1 MSAEYTNNTSPE
13 EHKRIVNALIDNLD
27 NLSKDRRA
35 WLKDWI
41 QITPVP
47 GFNTDPFKAPPPRLK
62 LHVIGRMNRSPRL
75 ANAVS
80 EIWAQTLPELRL
92 AAAKRLDDLPA
103 EVFADAQTDP
113 AFWQEQ
119 VAALAQAQPE
129 YDKDDV
135 LIMMKVCHTQK
146 IENARETDN
155 RPDPPEAQVSGVLS
169 LVIEDYLRPLP
180 AHLPEWENEIPNFL
194 AQISELVERK
204 KKERQETDDLD
215 TVLQRLQEDY
225 ATEFAFFGNPNS
237 NWNVARLPT
246 DDAISQAKS
255 IISELAPL
263 LQEYRP
269 VSQIAPTYSEEQA
282 LRQRRQA
289 LETDIAPLFTR
300 MDDLIKLAAR
310 DAASSNA
317 IKSTQ
322 RGLSQQIAQEA
333 STKDLY
339 QKQKE
344 IAAELNDIKLENAR
358 RAQESDAAKAEN
370 ARLLAEIEGLSA
382 DLRQL
387 KEENSALQTELYDSE
402 NQAVYWRSQH
412 EAATSDSGAPRIPE
426 KFDAIVEAIEFAA
439 ERHPKRLLISL
450 NGNSD
455 TTDFYHS
462 PKQVWDALDWLA
474 TTYHDA
480 QTGKSPNKDLDASL
494 RQVCGGWS
502 YSPHQSEDA
511 LNRYPEW
518 YETTAGDKTYT
529 LHKHIGRGVRRGAKN
544 IIRIAFEWDEDARRV
559 VVGYIGPHQRNRQT

>member
-1 MSAEYTNNTSPE
+1 MSAEYTNNTLPE
-13 EHKRIVNALIDNLD
+13 DHKRIVSALIDNLD
-27 NLSKDRRA
+27 NLSKDQRVRLRRY
-35 WLKDWI
+35 I
-41 QITPVP
+41 QVDPVP
-47 GFNTDPFKAPPPRLK
+47 GYKDSFKAPPPRLI
-62 LHVIGRMNRSPRL
+62 LHVSDSMNRKPIF
-75 ANAVS
+75 ANAIS
-80 EIWAQTLPELRL
+80 GIWAQTMPELRL
-92 AAAKRLDDLPA
+92 SAAKRLDDLPA
-103 EVFADAQTDP
+103 EVFSDAQADP
-113 AFWQEQ
+113 AFWQKQ

-129 YDKDDV
+129 HDKNDV

-146 IENARETDN
+146 MENARETN
-155 RPDPPEAQVSGVLS
+155 NQPDPSDARISGVLS

-194 AQISELVERK
+194 AQIAELVERK
-204 KKERQETDDLD
+204 KKDRQEADKLD
-215 TVLQRLQEDY
+215 TDLQRLQESY
-225 ATEFAFFGNPNS
+225 ATECAFFGNS
-237 NWNVARLPT
+237 NTDWNVARLPT

-255 IISELAPL
+255 IITEIAPL

-282 LRQRRQA
+282 LRQQRQD
-289 LETDIAPLFTR
+289 LEAAIAPLFTQ
-300 MDDLIKLAAR
+300 MNDLIKFAAQS
-310 DAASSNA
+310 AASSNA

-322 RGLSQQIAQEA
+322 PGLSQQIAQEA

-344 IAAELNDIKLENAR
+344 ISAELEDIKRDTAQS
-358 RAQESDAAKAEN
+358 AQEIDALKTEN
-370 ARLLAEIEGLSA
+370 ARLQTDNEGLTA
-382 DLRQL
+382 DLQQL

-402 NQAVYWRSQH
+402 NQANYWRNQH
-412 EAATSDSGAPRIPE
+412 EAVTSDSNAPRIPE
-426 KFDAIVEAIEFAA
+426 KFDAISEAVEFAA
-439 ERHPKRLLISL
+439 ERHPERLLISL

-480 QTGKSPNKDLDASL
+480 QTGECPNKDLDASL
-494 RQVCGGWS
+494 RQVCSGWS

-529 LHKHIGRGVRRGAKN
+529 LHKHIGKGVRRGAKN
-544 IIRIAFEWDEDARRV
+544 IIRIAFEWDEENLRV